1 MFKAQANGVIDHYRR
16 IQRDALDGRTISS
29 YMAKI
34 MRPAYNFCNA
44 ESGIFT
50 FIETQVVVR
59 TNEVAGTGGGSDAR
73 RKNRMDEHVRDSR
86 IFPTLSQSIQADY
99 TAMTDSVFTELR
111 RRIADDI
118 QNIARDLRGI
128 IVVDGEVTEAGREPE
143 LAQRVRYA
151 VTELQDRLNEA
162 HIVLNQ
168 VRNVP

>member
-1 MFKAQANGVIDHYRR
+1 
-16 IQRDALDGRTISS
+16 
-29 YMAKI
+29 
-34 MRPAYNFCNA
+34 
-44 ESGIFT
+44 
-50 FIETQVVVR
+50 
-59 TNEVAGTGGGSDAR
+59 
-73 RKNRMDEHVRDSR
+73 MDEHVRDSR